1 MPKILDNAEAMR
13 LLHSGGVRYV
23 LQVPKHS
30 LPKVIRRLTSCIE
43 HDHTHVFV
51 VDQSG
56 GGTTVR
62 VGVSEHGHDCVAPIL
77 GIEPLKPSEPVSRPV
92 NRYPGPDRD
101 FGEHDDYRVG
111 DEVWTYDNAPG
122 MVVFVRP
129 AVPGDPDGKD
139 YNVEG
144 PNYMGEDYRVR
155 NYDHTR
161 LALVRRKS

>member
-1 MPKILDNAEAMR
+1 MSEPLTPHEMTS
-13 LLHSGGVRYV
+13 LLHTGGVKHV
-23 LQVPKHS
+23 VNVPRH
-30 LPKVIRRLTSCIE
+30 LVDRVVQRLTHCIE

-56 GGTTVR
+56 GKHVR
-62 VGVSEHGHDCVAPIL
+62 VGVSEHGLACVSELL
-77 GIEPLKPSEPVSRPV
+77 GRGQPPATEETGRAI
-92 NRYPGPDRD
+92 NRYPGPDGS

-122 MVVFVRP
+122 TVVWSPRP
-129 AVPGDPDGKD
+129 SE

-144 PNYMGEDYRVR
+144 PDHAGGDYRVR
-155 NYDHTR
+155 TYDASR